1 MVTKLPEAQVS
12 TTKKHV
18 DKEKADEQN
27 HVSDKDEKSPRL
39 PHERDESVD
48 SQEDKPREDMK
59 QAFDDINE
67 GQMDTDRRGIP
78 GVEEVERKRPGNV
91 QEDIP
96 ASSRTP
102 PSVPKE
108 K

>member
-1 MVTKLPEAQVS
+1 MASKLTQAEVS
-12 TTKKHV
+12 TVKKHG
-18 DKEKADEQN
+18 DKQGTTG
-27 HVSDKDEKSPRL
+27 VSDKDAKSPRL

-48 SQEDKPREDMK
+48 SQQDKPRADIK

-78 GVEEVERKRPGNV
+78 GVEEVERKKPGNV

-96 ASSRTP
+96 ESSRIP
-102 PSVPKE
+102 PSIPK

>member
-1 MVTKLPEAQVS
+1 MITKLTEAKVS
-12 TTKKHV
+12 TTKKGSE
-18 DKEKADEQN
+18 KEKADERN
-27 HVSDKDEKSPRL
+27 FLAGKDGKSPRL

-48 SQEDKPREDMK
+48 SRQDKPRKDIK
-59 QAFDDINE
+59 QAFDDIDE

-78 GVEEVERKRPGNV
+78 GVEEVERKKPGNV

-96 ASSRTP
+96 ASSRMP
-102 PSVPKE
+102 PSVPK

>member
-1 MVTKLPEAQVS
+1 MMNKLPETQIS
-12 TTKKHV
+12 TVKKHG
-18 DKEKADEQN
+18 DKESTD
-27 HVSDKDEKSPRL
+27 HVSDKNEQSPRL

-48 SQEDKPREDMK
+48 SQQDQPREIIK

-67 GQMDTDRRGIP
+67 GQMDTDRHGIP
-78 GVEEVERKRPGNV
+78 GVEEVERQKPGNV

-96 ASSRTP
+96 ASSRMP
-102 PSVPKE
+102 PSVPK

>member
-1 MVTKLPEAQVS
+1 MATKLPQTEIS
-12 TTKKHV
+12 TVKKHGG
-18 DKEKADEQN
+18 KESTDP
-27 HVSDKDEKSPRL
+27 VSEKNEKSPRL

-48 SQEDKPREDMK
+48 SQQDPPREEIK

-78 GVEEVERKRPGNV
+78 GVEEVERKKPGNV

-96 ASSRTP
+96 ASSRIP
-102 PSVPKE
+102 PSIPK